1 MITAIRKRK
10 PVFDSSQ
17 SVISEAMGLF
27 IFFPFQC
34 GLFPYLGLALS
45 DVTLV
50 IDTTSSKELEE
61 NYGVGFLV
69 LQGFA
74 ISTSAIRARFYF
86 SIVNRRVTRFVDGL
100 GIHCP
105 PLVSPFFDCTC
116 FWSWHL
122 TPRPWFITIAIS
134 FCFRVSSCCPLLW
147 GDAFSRRFI
156 WVSGP
161 GISQKNKKTRGYT
174 CLVLSSKLLS
184 FWTFTQVQQQYYSNT
199 ILMHSSSP
207 DRGFPNIDSES
218 WYAVPL
224 AGVKEKSK
232 VRKLSYGNLD
242 LPLKPCQWG
251 CTDTRGQML
260 IWIWS
265 SLKMILYS
273 SPMTAPSDSRAS

>member
-1 MITAIRKRK
+1 MSSRYIAYFRLCGREQGYPLSFFFLIYIIGAMITAIRKRK

-50 IDTTSSKELEE
+50 IDTISSKELEE

-116 FWSWHL
+116 F
-122 TPRPWFITIAIS
+122 
-134 FCFRVSSCCPLLW
+134 
-147 GDAFSRRFI
+147 
-156 WVSGP
+156 
-161 GISQKNKKTRGYT
+161 
-174 CLVLSSKLLS
+174 
-184 FWTFTQVQQQYYSNT
+184 
-199 ILMHSSSP
+199 
-207 DRGFPNIDSES
+207 
-218 WYAVPL
+218 
-224 AGVKEKSK
+224 
-232 VRKLSYGNLD
+232 
-242 LPLKPCQWG
+242 
-251 CTDTRGQML
+251 
-260 IWIWS
+260 
-265 SLKMILYS
+265 
-273 SPMTAPSDSRAS
+273 